1 MALNVLIYSESE
13 GDTMKEI
20 HGRRRSGIKRLGQ
33 LGKGMS
39 SSMESIITNKTAYI
53 GENED
58 KKWLNETFM
67 NIDDQMDPEDFEF
80 TETTYEELVKKM
92 NVFYWQRA
100 QYVVCMFITDFARGS
115 PGNCVDTVGSERA
128 RAGRLDIYDRD
139 GPT

>member
-20 HGRRRSGIKRLGQ
+20 YGRRRSGII
-33 LGKGMS
+33 S
-39 SSMESIITNKTAYI
+39 SSKESIITNKTAYI

-100 QYVVCMFITDFARGS
+100 QYVVCCIFLCHFLQWVHFKNVLIQWVQRGREQEDWTFTTEM
-115 PGNCVDTVGSERA
+115 GQRKGV
-128 RAGRLDIYDRD
+128 
-139 GPT
+139 